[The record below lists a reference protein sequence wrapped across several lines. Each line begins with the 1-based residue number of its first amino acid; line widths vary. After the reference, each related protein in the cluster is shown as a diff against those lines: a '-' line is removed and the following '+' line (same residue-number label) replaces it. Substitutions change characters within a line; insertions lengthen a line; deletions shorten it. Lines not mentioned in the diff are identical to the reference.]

1 MVEKVRI
8 RVWENWVVVR
18 YKEREMAI
26 VDVERVKKESLK
38 SFYSLLSLSWAGS
51 NF

>member
-26 VDVERVKKESLK
+26 VDVERVKKESPEFLQ
-38 SFYSLLSLSWAGS
+38 LLSLSWAGS

>member
-18 YKEREMAI
+18 YKEREAAI
-26 VDVERVKKESLK
+26 VDVERVKNESPEFLQ
-38 SFYSLLSLSWAGS
+38 FIELELGW
-51 NF
+51 F